1 VCVDR
6 LETVTD
12 SLVGDIVVAGPK
24 GTVEKRARTDGQP
37 RVVGTGDADSAGD
50 AVRDADSAGDA
61 IRDAGV
67 AVVAI
72 DGAADSM
79 PGVVDDTEGFV
90 VAVFGLTGEQRVD
103 PSLLERVREAVDVTL
118 LACRT
123 GPPVDSRDERGDS
136 RPRRSSSEV
145 AVGGAFDVVGM
156 LRRPGHV
163 NIDLADARTVCTD
176 GSLAVLTGGTAPLEA
191 GGPGTAV
198 QRAFEE
204 IPASIDAAQG
214 SNALVSVAGGP
225 EMSIGDAVAAVRAV
239 RGELGDV
246 EELIWGVA
254 VEDALA
260 DRVTVDVVVDDVPYR
275 PPLSAGDPCRRC
287 GAVLAAYTL
296 GERTTLA
303 CEACGF
309 ADLSMSL
316 DDPPGHDA
324 GT

>member
-1 VCVDR
+1 MCADR

-12 SLVGDIVVAGPK
+12 SLVGDIVVAGPREA
-24 GTVEKRARTDGQP
+24 VEKRARTDGQP
-37 RVVGTGDADSAGD
+37 RVVGIGDADRFGD
-50 AVRDADSAGDA
+50 AVRDD
-61 IRDAGV
+61 GV

-72 DGAADSM
+72 DGSSIAADSM
-79 PGVVDDTEGFV
+79 RRVADGTEGFV
-90 VAVFGLTGEQRVD
+90 VAVFGLTAEQRVD
-103 PSLLERVREAVDVTL
+103 PSLLEKVREAVDVTL

-123 GPPVDSRDERGDS
+123 GPPDGSRDERGDS
-136 RPRRSSSEV
+136 RSRRSRSEA
-145 AVGGAFDVVGM
+145 AVGGAFDFVRM

-163 NIDLADARTVCTD
+163 NLDLADARTVCTD
-176 GSLAVLTGGTAPLEA
+176 GSLAVLSGGTAPLEA

-198 QRAFEE
+198 RRTFEE
-204 IPASIDAAQG
+204 IPAPIDAARG

-225 EMSIGDAVAAVRAV
+225 EMSIGDAIAAVRAV
-239 RGELGDV
+239 RREVGDV
-246 EELIWGVA
+246 GELIWGVA

-287 GAVLAAYTL
+287 GAALAEYTL

-316 DDPPGHDA
+316 DDRPGHDA
-324 GT
+324 SR